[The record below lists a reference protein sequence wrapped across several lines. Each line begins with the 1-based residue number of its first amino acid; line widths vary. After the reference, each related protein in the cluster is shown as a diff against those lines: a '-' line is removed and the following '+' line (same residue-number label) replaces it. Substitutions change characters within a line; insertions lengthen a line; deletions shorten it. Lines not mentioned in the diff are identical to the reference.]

1 MAKAAHDLMMVV
13 VDVMV
18 VDVRVVW
25 MVEMRTM
32 GEMKVMILVIPS
44 PFRETLLALSHSYQ
58 SQGLG
63 LHWQCL
69 FSRKGQCY

>member
-1 MAKAAHDLMMVV
+1 MVMV

-18 VDVRVVW
+18 ELV
-25 MVEMRTM
+25 MTM
-32 GEMKVMILVIPS
+32 GEMKVMILVIS
-44 PFRETLLALSHSYQ
+44 NPFRETLLALSHSYQ